1 MKLYTLYDSIASG
14 GMGTVYFGRANSSGG
29 LSRVVA
35 IKRMHGDLARDPV
48 CLEMFRDELRLA
60 TRVRHPNV
68 VATLDVAQ
76 QDGDLL
82 MVMEFVQG
90 ESLQELIARCQQ
102 RSEPMPPALAVSIAC
117 GILQGLEAVHEA
129 KGDDG
134 EPLGIVHR
142 DVSPENIL
150 VGRDGI
156 ARLLDF
162 GIARG
167 AGRKHVTRVGE
178 IKGKP
183 SYLAPEQIL
192 DGGKQV
198 DRRADVYGV
207 SVVLWEAL
215 TGRRLFDG
223 ENPTVALSKVLTEPV
238 PRPSSVIPALPQALD
253 EVLMRGLSREP
264 SERFAT
270 ALEMARALRSVCG
283 TLLPFEVAEW
293 LERMTPESLRR
304 QAARVTELERNAL
317 ANVLDEVPVASA
329 AVPVA
334 DEGPESTRTSMSLTP
349 PATPRPSLP
358 LAGHGK
364 RFGAALGQRLRVP
377 LHRLAAGRLR
387 APLRQAG
394 LWLSLPSGR
403 RIGLTAL
410 VATLGFFVGIF
421 LVRTAVSSQ
430 AESAAG
436 APLLAAVAAPS
447 VLPMA
452 RTAPSVTE
460 PAAPSA
466 AAVAA
471 PPPSAS
477 AQSKKKRK
485 RALGGAVV
493 APAVKRPEKFVDGF

>member
-1 MKLYTLYDSIASG
+1 
-14 GMGTVYFGRANSSGG
+14 MGTVYYGRANSSGG

-102 RSEPMPPALAVSIAC
+102 RSEPMPPALAVSITC
-117 GILQGLEAVHEA
+117 GILQGLEAVHDA

-183 SYLAPEQIL
+183 SYLAPEQIT
-192 DGGKQV
+192 DGGKLV

-223 ENPTVALSKVLTEPV
+223 ENPTVALSKVLTEAV
-238 PRPSSVIPALPQALD
+238 PRPSSIVTQLPQALD
-253 EVLMRGLSREP
+253 EVVMRGLSRDP

-293 LERMTPESLRR
+293 LARMTPESLAR

-317 ANVLDEVPVASA
+317 SNVLDGLPPAR
-329 AVPVA
+329 AVFA
-334 DEGPESTRTSMSLTP
+334 DVHEAGPESTRTSMSLTP
-349 PATPRPSLP
+349 RRTPRSALP
-358 LAGHGK
+358 LPLRAQTRVAQVQ
-364 RFGAALGQRLRVP
+364 RFATERLARLRRFRAAR
-377 LHRLAAGRLR
+377 RLS
-387 APLRQAG
+387 APLERARA
-394 LWLSLPSGR
+394 WFSRPNRGR
-403 RIGLTAL
+403 ASTTAL
-410 VATLGFFVGIF
+410 VAVLGFCVGIL
-421 LVRTAVSSQ
+421 LVRSAVSST
-430 AESAAG
+430 APAAG
-436 APLLAAVAAPS
+436 VALLAAPASAGPLWVPPPAPS
-447 VLPMA
+447 VA
-452 RTAPSVTE
+452 TVVT
-460 PAAPSA
+460 PAAPATTA
-466 AAVAA
+466 AAPA
-471 PPPSAS
+471 PSAS
-477 AQSKKKRK
+477 VESKKKRK
-485 RALGGAVV
+485 RATVGPVMV
-493 APAVKRPEKFVDGF
+493 PVKRPAKFDDGF